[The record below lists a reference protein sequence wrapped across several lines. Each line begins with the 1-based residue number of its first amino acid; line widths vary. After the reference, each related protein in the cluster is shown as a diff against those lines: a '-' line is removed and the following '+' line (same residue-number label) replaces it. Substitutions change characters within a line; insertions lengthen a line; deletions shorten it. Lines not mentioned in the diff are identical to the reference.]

1 MSLADLPIRRPVA
14 VLMFLVSLLVLGAVA
29 VPRLPLD
36 FMPLVER
43 PFVVVQVPFAGSHPL
58 ESLRQVVEPLEEEL
72 ATIPQVESITARAEP
87 GEARVT
93 VEFGWSANL
102 DLKKMEVREAVD
114 RARSRLPDEIHD
126 IFIRSGH
133 DGPSD
138 GALVEGRISAQRD
151 LSESYDLLDRK
162 IRRPLERIQ
171 GVASVRLDGVAPQ
184 QVRIDIDPQ
193 ALVRHGIQPQAVLAA
208 LQASNVDTDLGAV
221 HGDLLRYEVRA
232 LGRFADLDEIRD
244 LMLDRSGS
252 LRVRDVAQVSL
263 REPRLDYGR
272 HLDREFAIG
281 VQVFREPT
289 ANTVAVCDAV
299 MERIH
304 KITQDPELEGI
315 SLLVWQNQ
323 GEEIRNS
330 LAALRNAGLFGGLL
344 AVGILFV
351 FLRRMSTTLIVA
363 VAIPFSL
370 LVACGVMFL
379 AGMVLN
385 VLTMLGLMVGIG
397 MLVDNAVVVIEN
409 IHRLQQGGMPARE
422 AARVGAR
429 DVTLAV
435 SAATATTLIV
445 WSWLFTIEPGEMYIY
460 IGAVAFT
467 LCIAVACSLLI
478 SLTFIP
484 LAAARF
490 VPHKKVRPGWV
501 MKRVVPAYRG
511 LLTWTLQHR
520 VLGLAC
526 LVLLAA
532 SAYIP
537 YTYSEKSAQPQQ
549 YEREVSIF
557 YRAHDPTTWDAM
569 EVHVN
574 QVEEWLESRRDE
586 LGYESLYSFYHDRGF
601 GMTRVYPPAAT
612 LSEDSLSRLREQL
625 REDLP
630 VIAGIRLEIGDRS
643 RMRHG
648 RGSRNIVPVAVHG
661 DDPEYLRTVALEVES
676 RLREVEGVKDVFGPS
691 VTGSQE
697 ARVVVDPQR
706 AAALGL
712 TPRQVADVV
721 SFTYRGRALQRFRGP
736 HGEVEML
743 LGLSEELQPGLA
755 SLVALPIPTAD
766 EVIVPLGSVAR
777 VTIGRTE
784 REIERED
791 RKTSQWV
798 NVEFIDGVTKDEG
811 KERITAAMQTISL
824 PEGYGWDWSRWGRDR
839 DNALEIMAQGIALSL
854 SLVGL
859 LMAALFESILQPL
872 AILITLPLAFFGAF
886 WALWLLGYKLEVV
899 GYIGLIILIGMV
911 VNNGIVMVDHVNNL
925 RRSGKARVPA
935 LIEGCGDRLRPILMT
950 TLSTICGLL
959 PLALSRFT
967 VAGIYV
973 DSMAVVIMAGLA
985 ASTIL
990 TLVGLPLWYSL
1001 VEDIGAVVVRSLPRL
1016 RRAAKTAIAP
1026 LPEDA

>member
-1 MSLADLPIRRPVA
+1 MNLADLPIRRPVA
-14 VLMFLVSLLVLGAVA
+14 VLMLLISLLVLGAVSI
-29 VPRLPLD
+29 PRLPLD

-43 PFVVVQVPFAGSHPL
+43 PFVTVVVPFAGSHPL

-72 ATIPQVESITARAEP
+72 ATIPQVESITANAEP

-93 VEFGWSANL
+93 VEFGWSVNL

-126 IFIRSGH
+126 IFIRSH
-133 DGPSD
+133 QDGPSD
-138 GALVEGRISAQRD
+138 GALVEGRISAERD

-193 ALVRHGIQPQAVLAA
+193 GLVRHGIEPQIVLAA
-208 LQASNVDTDLGAV
+208 LQAANVDTDLGAV
-221 HGDLLRYEVRA
+221 HGDLLRYEVRSV
-232 LGRFADLDEIRD
+232 GRFTDLDEIRD
-244 LMLDRSGS
+244 LPLDRTGS
-252 LRVRDVAQVSL
+252 LRIRDVAQVSL

-281 VQVFREPT
+281 VQVYREPT

-304 KITQDPELEGI
+304 KITRDPELEGI
-315 SLLVWQNQ
+315 SLLVWMNQ

-330 LAALRNAGLFGGLL
+330 LLALRNAGLFGGLL

-351 FLRRMSTTLIVA
+351 FLRRVSTTLIVA

-370 LVACGVMFL
+370 VVACGVMFVT
-379 AGMVLN
+379 GMVLN
-385 VLTMLGLMVGIG
+385 VLTMLGLMVGVG

-422 AARVGAR
+422 AARVGTR

-435 SAATATTLIV
+435 VAATATTLIV

-467 LCIAVACSLLI
+467 LCIAVVCSLLI

-490 VPHKKVRPGWV
+490 VPHKKVTPGWL
-501 MKRVVPAYRG
+501 MRRLVPSYRG
-511 LLTWTLQHR
+511 LLTWTLHHR
-520 VLGLAC
+520 FLGLLG
-526 LVLLAA
+526 LVVLAG
-532 SAYIP
+532 SAAIP
-537 YTYSEKSAQPQQ
+537 ITLIEKSGQPKQ

-557 YRAHDPTTWDAM
+557 YNAHDPTTWDAM

-574 QVEEWLESRRDE
+574 QVEEWLESRKDE

-601 GMTRVYPPAAT
+601 GMTRVYPPASS
-612 LSEDSLSRLREQL
+612 LSEASLQELREQL

-630 VIAGIRLEIGDRS
+630 VIAGVRLEIGDRN

-648 RGSRNIVPVAVHG
+648 RGSRNIVPVAIHG
-661 DDPEYLRTVALEVES
+661 EDPEYLRGVALNVEKL
-676 RLREVEGVKDVFGPS
+676 LREVDGVRDVFGPS

-721 SFTYRGRALQRFRGP
+721 SFTYRGRALQRFRGA

-743 LGLSEELQPGLA
+743 LGLNEELQPGLA
-755 SLVALPIPTAD
+755 SLASLPIPAGD
-766 EVIVPLGSVAR
+766 DRIVPLGSVAR

-798 NVEFIDGVTKDEG
+798 NVEFIDEVKKEEG
-811 KERITAAMQTISL
+811 KERITTAMQNFAL
-824 PEGYGWDWSRWGRDR
+824 PEGYSWDWSRWGRDQ
-839 DNALEIMAQGIALSL
+839 DDTLGIMMQGIILSL
-854 SLVGL
+854 LLVVI
-859 LMAALFESILQPL
+859 LMAAIFESFLQPL
-872 AILITLPLAFFGAF
+872 AIVITLPLAFFGAF

-899 GYIGLIILIGMV
+899 GFIGLIILIGMV

-925 RRSGKARVPA
+925 RRAGKARVPA

-950 TLSTICGLL
+950 TLSTIFGLL
-959 PLALSRFT
+959 PLALSSFT

-973 DSMAVVIMAGLA
+973 DSMAVVIMGGLA
-985 ASTIL
+985 SSTIF
-990 TLVGLPLWYSL
+990 TLLGLPLWYST
-1001 VEDIGAVVVRSLPRL
+1001 VEDIGSVVRRGMPRL
-1016 RRAAKTAIAP
+1016 NRAANAP
-1026 LPEDA
+1026 AVTLPGDA